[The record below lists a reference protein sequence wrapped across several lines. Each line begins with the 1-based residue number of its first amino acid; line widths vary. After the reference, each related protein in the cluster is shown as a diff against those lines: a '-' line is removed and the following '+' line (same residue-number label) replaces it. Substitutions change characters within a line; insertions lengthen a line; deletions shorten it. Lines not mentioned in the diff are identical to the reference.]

1 MELDG
6 VVKKSYV
13 PVPPEWSVHKKKEFR
28 GDRGLTLSQSQLL
41 YRLTSVLVPVAS
53 RKSNFFSSSISIPV
67 LNLACFGVFMVLIL
81 LFPAICKQCRLF
93 LTKESKS
100 FDTSS
105 MPTVST
111 EVIAEIPQEVKDERK
126 GNLFP
131 SESAKSDPV
140 SLMAE
145 RTSTSFMLFILIR
158 GLRRWQYCNCP
169 WQGNIF
175 APGKAGLVSILLAT
189 APLVNEASLP
199 KLCQELPREFACR
212 LQESLPYF
220 SPPQACFGVL
230 TIFCAFLSLVYI
242 HKLLCYF
249 FFLSFSF
256 ALGKRKH
263 NWTVSGIEKLI
274 NCDIG

>member
-1 MELDG
+1 
-6 VVKKSYV
+6 
-13 PVPPEWSVHKKKEFR
+13 
-28 GDRGLTLSQSQLL
+28 
-41 YRLTSVLVPVAS
+41 
-53 RKSNFFSSSISIPV
+53 
-67 LNLACFGVFMVLIL
+67 
-81 LFPAICKQCRLF
+81 
-93 LTKESKS
+93 
-100 FDTSS
+100 
-105 MPTVST
+105 MPTVSA

-126 GNLFP
+126 GNLP
-131 SESAKSDPV
+131 TSESAKTDPV

-145 RTSTSFMLFILIR
+145 RMSTSFMLFILVR

-175 APGKAGLVSILLAT
+175 APGKAGLLSILLAT
-189 APLVNEASLP
+189 ARLVNEASLP

-256 ALGKRKH
+256 ALRKRKH

-274 NCDIG
+274 NRDIG